1 MDGFILTSDHVIPSF
16 QDTEGP
22 RAKSWTSLLKE
33 ETPEVSE
40 VLRGTIER
48 RAQQRPTVSRG
59 PPCHGPSGPS
69 LCFLSMPAFCPSP
82 SSGDPGWSALPMSM
96 SGSQNSPRP
105 ADSQSLVRF
114 LFFSQDN
121 TKTVKIE
128 ITTTVINEIE
138 VPKDWD
144 DERIRDDIRENL
156 DEYIDSGME
165 INWEVEING

>member
-1 MDGFILTSDHVIPSF
+1 M
-16 QDTEGP
+16 
-22 RAKSWTSLLKE
+22 
-33 ETPEVSE
+33 ETKGLGAGSYPE
-40 VLRGTIER
+40 
-48 RAQQRPTVSRG
+48 P
-59 PPCHGPSGPS
+59 
-69 LCFLSMPAFCPSP
+69 
-82 SSGDPGWSALPMSM
+82 
-96 SGSQNSPRP
+96 
-105 ADSQSLVRF
+105 
-114 LFFSQDN
+114 QDN